1 MRLPVRSRRLLAGAV
16 VALVATGTAGA
27 AAHEGATAAPQR
39 DVDRTEAVALIREAA
54 TDPAALDDLRTVDAI
69 DGRPVD
75 LSAATAV
82 DQDARAARL
91 TALADALD
99 SDSDDGGSATAQPS
113 SDDARQSAEDVLD
126 DDKYRGTRLPQP
138 FRGPLSWVADRFA
151 GIGAFFSPVLAH
163 AWVQLVLFVAV
174 LVAAGFVA
182 VRLIARRSRAVVRR
196 DRGSGQ
202 LVDPTLDPEELD
214 RQADDAAAAGD
225 HQAAVR
231 LRYEAGLLRLAR
243 GGRLDLRIATT
254 ARGAARQLDHPAMDR
269 LTDDFERV
277 VYGGRAATE
286 ADVDAARQ
294 GWTEILGVGA
304 KR

>member
-1 MRLPVRSRRLLAGAV
+1 M
-16 VALVATGTAGA
+16 ATGTAGA
-27 AAHEGATAAPQR
+27 AAHEGSTSAPQR
-39 DVDRTEAVALIREAA
+39 DVDRSEAVALIREAA

-75 LSAATAV
+75 LSAAT
-82 DQDARAARL
+82 DATTGDREARL
-91 TALADALD
+91 TALADQLD
-99 SDSDDGGSATAQPS
+99 SESNGGGSATAQPS
-113 SDDARQSAEDVLD
+113 SEDARQSAEEVLD
-126 DDKYRGTRLPQP
+126 NDKYRGTRLPQP
-138 FRGPLSWVADRFA
+138 FRGPFRWVADRLS
-151 GIGAFFSPVLAH
+151 GIGAFFSPVLAL
-163 AWVQLVLFVAV
+163 AWVQFGLFVVV
-174 LVAAGFVA
+174 LVAAGYVA

-196 DRGSGQ
+196 DRGSGP
-202 LVDPTLDPEELD
+202 LVDPSLDPEELD

-254 ARGAARQLDHPAMDR
+254 ARGAARQVDHPVMDR

-277 VYGGRAATE
+277 VYGGRTATE
-286 ADVDAARQ
+286 ADVVTARH
-294 GWTEILGVGA
+294 GWSEILGIGA